1 MNKAELLKGYDID
14 MKTGISEENFI
25 QVCPAMIYQ
34 IVSGLCVRVDRVSSS
49 LREHNMKEG
58 INYKN

>member
-34 IVSGLCVRVDRVSSS
+34 IVSGLCVPVDRVSSS
-49 LREHNMKEG
+49 LTEHNMKEG
-58 INYKN
+58 INYNN